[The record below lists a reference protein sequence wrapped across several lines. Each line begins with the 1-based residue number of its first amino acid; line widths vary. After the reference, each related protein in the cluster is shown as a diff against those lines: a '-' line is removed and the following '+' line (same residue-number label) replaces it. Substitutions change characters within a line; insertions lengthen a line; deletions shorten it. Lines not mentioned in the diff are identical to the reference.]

1 MSGHSGAQV
10 EVTAP
15 ARLRRMGEWGVEGGG
30 KVSEGGSR
38 EESITGL
45 LRVWRLF
52 KEWLICIRMGMLAKD
67 VANASPAR
75 VE

>member
-30 KVSEGGSR
+30 KVSKRDVLTQWLDCFVAKMGRTSR
-38 EESITGL
+38 K
-45 LRVWRLF
+45 V
-52 KEWLICIRMGMLAKD
+52 
-67 VANASPAR
+67 
-75 VE
+75 